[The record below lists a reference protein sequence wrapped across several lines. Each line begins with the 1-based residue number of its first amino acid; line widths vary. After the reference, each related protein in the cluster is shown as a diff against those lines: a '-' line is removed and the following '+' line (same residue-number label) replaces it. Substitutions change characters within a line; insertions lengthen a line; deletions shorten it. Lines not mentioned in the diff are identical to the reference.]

1 MDITQQ
7 FKASVMTVRLQR
19 KTELAAASAGK
30 SKSSAL
36 GPTGAVPAKA
46 TATGPKDDFA
56 RQAKDVCNKITALR
70 NVLIENR
77 TAYMRIGQHLKSAAH
92 MTDAQRNLIDR
103 ESEKFVTFYTQHL
116 AKMRS
121 DWKGAKRKPQERQHI
136 DAVLDL
142 LVSYLHSVE
151 QIYIDQ
157 KKYRVQHELETYRLL
172 KLAAD
177 KKKIPVRPAG
187 SDRGKLGIRK
197 ISQDE
202 SESND
207 ASSPRNGHAEE
218 LVDNDWGNDGWGDW
232 DDEEEE
238 VADGQV
244 PEKTSPQDNS
254 QHKPRTRKRSKPN
267 RNAPN
272 SDSSA
277 KVALDEDLQKTAQQ
291 QEADDEDPLSA
302 EDVQLFEAENVHI
315 YNFLQGVSEEVEQ
328 IGKNVVDIA
337 QLQDIFTEKVAMQ
350 QHNIDRIVSAVVGS
364 TENVKDANE
373 QIRQATQRNAGLR
386 VWSLFFLLV
395 MSFSLLF
402 LDWYYD

>member
-1 MDITQQ
+1 MDITQS

-19 KTELAAASAGK
+19 KAELAGK
-30 SKSSAL
+30 
-36 GPTGAVPAKA
+36 AKPA
-46 TATGPKDDFA
+46 TAPTKTGPTGPKDDFA
-56 RQAKDVCNKITALR
+56 KQAKEVCNKITSLR

-92 MTDAQRNLIDR
+92 MTDAQRDLIDR

-121 DWKGAKRKPQERQHI
+121 DWKSAKRKPQERQHI

-151 QIYIDQ
+151 QIYLDQ
-157 KKYRVQHELETYRLL
+157 KKYRVQHELETYKLL

-187 SDRGKLGIRK
+187 SNSGKLGRRQV
-197 ISQDE
+197 SNDDSDATQSSPQANGNHDE
-202 SESND
+202 S
-207 ASSPRNGHAEE
+207 A
-218 LVDNDWGNDGWGDW
+218 DNDWNNDGWGDW
-232 DDEEEE
+232 DEDEDGVE
-238 VADGQV
+238 VDDHDGQE
-244 PEKTSPQDNS
+244 EKEANQAN

-267 RNAPN
+267 RSALN
-272 SDSSA
+272 DSSA
-277 KVALDEDLQKTAQQ
+277 KVALDEELQKQ
-291 QEADDEDPLSA
+291 QEADDDDPLSA
-302 EDVQLFEAENVHI
+302 EDMQLFEAENVHI

-328 IGKNVVDIA
+328 IEKNVVDIA

>member
-1 MDITQQ
+1 MDITQS

-19 KTELAAASAGK
+19 KAELAGK
-30 SKSSAL
+30 AKPATVPTKT
-36 GPTGAVPAKA
+36 GPI
-46 TATGPKDDFA
+46 GPKDDFA
-56 RQAKDVCNKITALR
+56 KQAKEVCNKITSLR

-92 MTDAQRNLIDR
+92 MTDAQRDLIDR

-121 DWKGAKRKPQERQHI
+121 DWKSAKRKPQERQHI

-151 QIYIDQ
+151 QIYLDQ

-187 SDRGKLGIRK
+187 SNSGKLGRRQVSNDDSEATK
-197 ISQDE
+197 SSSQANGNHDE
-202 SESND
+202 S
-207 ASSPRNGHAEE
+207 A
-218 LVDNDWGNDGWGDW
+218 DNDWNNDAWGDW
-232 DDEEEE
+232 DEDEEGDE
-238 VADGQV
+238 VDDHDG
-244 PEKTSPQDNS
+244 EKGKEANQAN
-254 QHKPRTRKRSKPN
+254 QHKPRTRKRSKAN
-267 RNAPN
+267 RSDLNN
-272 SDSSA
+272 SSS
-277 KVALDEDLQKTAQQ
+277 KMALDEELQQQ
-291 QEADDEDPLSA
+291 QEADDDDPLSA

-328 IGKNVVDIA
+328 IEKNVVDIA

-350 QHNIDRIVSAVVGS
+350 QHNIDRIVSAVVGT

>member
-1 MDITQQ
+1 MDITQS

-19 KTELAAASAGK
+19 KAELAGKAKSTAAGAAS
-30 SKSSAL
+30 
-36 GPTGAVPAKA
+36 TKA
-46 TATGPKDDFA
+46 PSGPKDDFA
-56 RQAKDVCNKITALR
+56 KQAKEVCNKITTLR

-92 MTDAQRNLIDR
+92 MTDSQRDLIDR

-121 DWKGAKRKPQERQHI
+121 DWKSAKRKPQERQHI

-151 QIYIDQ
+151 QIYLDQ

-187 SDRGKLGIRK
+187 SNSGKLGRRQVSTDDSK
-197 ISQDE
+197 TTEASPSVNGLADE
-202 SESND
+202 S
-207 ASSPRNGHAEE
+207 A
-218 LVDNDWGNDGWGDW
+218 DNDWNNDGWGEW
-232 DDEEEE
+232 DEEEE
-238 VADGQV
+238 EGDVDDHDGQE
-244 PEKTSPQDNS
+244 EKDASQTS

-267 RNAPN
+267 RGALN
-272 SDSSA
+272 DSSS
-277 KVALDEDLQKTAQQ
+277 KVALDEELQKQ
-291 QEADDEDPLSA
+291 QEADDDDPLSA

-315 YNFLQGVSEEVEQ
+315 YNFLQGISEEVEQ
-328 IGKNVVDIA
+328 IEKNVVDIA
-337 QLQDIFTEKVAMQ
+337 QLQNIFTEKVAMQ
-350 QHNIDRIVSAVVGS
+350 QHNIERIVSAVVGT

>member
-1 MDITQQ
+1 MDITQI

-19 KTELAAASAGK
+19 KTELAAAGK
-30 SKSSAL
+30 LAPA
-36 GPTGAVPAKA
+36 PTTTSRNLVR
-46 TATGPKDDFA
+46 DDFA
-56 RQAKDVCNKITALR
+56 KQAKDVCSKITTLR

-92 MTDAQRNLIDR
+92 MTDEQRDLIDR

-116 AKMRS
+116 GKMRS
-121 DWKGAKRKPQERQHI
+121 DWKSAKRKPQERQHI
-136 DAVLDL
+136 EAVLDL

-157 KKYRVQHELETYRLL
+157 KKYRVQHELETYKLV

-187 SDRGKLGIRK
+187 AKTGKLGRRVEENGHGT
-197 ISQDE
+197 QAN
-202 SESND
+202 ND
-207 ASSPRNGHAEE
+207 AAVNDWNNDEWGEWGDE
-218 LVDNDWGNDGWGDW
+218 DDNDGLLTETSGSKSSLP
-232 DDEEEE
+232 
-238 VADGQV
+238 VAQ
-244 PEKTSPQDNS
+244 KS
-254 QHKPRTRKRSKPN
+254 RTRKRSKPN
-267 RNAPN
+267 HEGAALTSAGIINHNNN

-277 KVALDEDLQKTAQQ
+277 KVALDEDITKQHQ
-291 QEADDEDPLSA
+291 ADNEEDDALSP
-302 EDVQLFEAENVHI
+302 EDMQLFEEENVHI
-315 YNFLQGVSEEVEQ
+315 YNMLQGVSEEVEQ

-337 QLQDIFTEKVAMQ
+337 QLQDIFTEKVALQ
-350 QHNIDRIVSAVVGS
+350 QHNIERIVSAVVGS

-386 VWSLFFLLV
+386 AWSLFFLLV

>member
-1 MDITQQ
+1 MDITQL

-19 KTELAAASAGK
+19 KTELAAAKGKPQEKQQQQRPAPKGSAGYK
-30 SKSSAL
+30 NF
-36 GPTGAVPAKA
+36 AK
-46 TATGPKDDFA
+46 
-56 RQAKDVCNKITALR
+56 QAKDVCNDITTLR

-77 TAYMRIGQHLKSAAH
+77 TAYMRIGQHLKSATR
-92 MTDAQRNLIDR
+92 MTDAQRDCIDR
-103 ESEKFVTFYTQHL
+103 ESEKFVTLCTQHL
-116 AKMRS
+116 ANMRR
-121 DWKGAKRKPQERQHI
+121 DFKTEDRKPQERQHI
-136 DAVLDL
+136 EAVLQL

-151 QIYIDQ
+151 QIYLDQ

-187 SDRGKLGIRK
+187 AESGKLAKRQLSNGNA
-197 ISQDE
+197 SASVDSNEE
-202 SESND
+202 SETHLEQVD
-207 ASSPRNGHAEE
+207 E
-218 LVDNDWGNDGWGDW
+218 DNDWNDSWEWGD
-232 DDEEEE
+232 DEPEREQQQ
-238 VADGQV
+238 QV
-244 PEKTSPQDNS
+244 DSSKVKATAA
-254 QHKPRTRKRSKPN
+254 QHKPRTRKRSRP
-267 RNAPN
+267 AGQ
-272 SDSSA
+272 SSTDSSA
-277 KVALDEDLQKTAQQ
+277 KVALDEDIQKTEQQ
-291 QEADDEDPLSA
+291 LEENDEEALSA

-315 YNFLQGVSEEVEQ
+315 YNLLQGVSEEVEQ
-328 IGKNVVDIA
+328 IEKNVVDIA

-350 QHNIDRIVSAVVGS
+350 QHNIERIVSAVVGS

>member
-1 MDITQQ
+1 MDITQT

-19 KTELAAASAGK
+19 KTELAGK
-30 SKSSAL
+30 VKPGPAPSK
-36 GPTGAVPAKA
+36 

-56 RQAKDVCNKITALR
+56 KKAKEVCNKITALR

-92 MTDAQRNLIDR
+92 MTDAQRDLIDR

-121 DWKGAKRKPQERQHI
+121 DWKGVKRKPQERQHI

-151 QIYIDQ
+151 QIYLDQ

-187 SDRGKLGIRK
+187 SQSGKLGRR
-197 ISQDE
+197 QV
-202 SESND
+202 SND
-207 ASSPRNGHAEE
+207 DGDANEASPSANGHADESA
-218 LVDNDWGNDGWGDW
+218 DNDWSNDGWGEWD
-232 DDEEEE
+232 DDEEEAE
-238 VADGQV
+238 ADDHDGQEEAAG
-244 PEKTSPQDNS
+244 PAQAS

-267 RNAPN
+267 RSALN
-272 SDSSA
+272 DSSS
-277 KVALDEDLQKTAQQ
+277 KVALDEELQKQ
-291 QEADDEDPLSA
+291 QEPYDDDPLSA

-328 IGKNVVDIA
+328 IEKNVVDIA

-350 QHNIDRIVSAVVGS
+350 QHNIDRIVSAVVGT

>member
-1 MDITQQ
+1 MDITQS

-19 KTELAAASAGK
+19 KAELAGK
-30 SKSSAL
+30 
-36 GPTGAVPAKA
+36 AKPA
-46 TATGPKDDFA
+46 TAPTKTGPTGPKDDFA
-56 RQAKDVCNKITALR
+56 KQAKEVCNKITSLR
-70 NVLIENR
+70 NVLIDNR

-92 MTDAQRNLIDR
+92 MTDAQRDLIDR

-116 AKMRS
+116 GKMRS
-121 DWKGAKRKPQERQHI
+121 DWKNAKRKPQERQHI

-151 QIYIDQ
+151 QIYLDQ
-157 KKYRVQHELETYRLL
+157 KKYRVQHELDTYRLV

-187 SDRGKLGIRK
+187 SNSGKLGRRQV
-197 ISQDE
+197 SNDDSDATESTPQTNSNHDE
-202 SESND
+202 S
-207 ASSPRNGHAEE
+207 A
-218 LVDNDWGNDGWGDW
+218 DNDWNNDGWGDW
-232 DDEEEE
+232 DEDEEGVE
-238 VADGQV
+238 VDDHDGQN
-244 PEKTSPQDNS
+244 EKESNQAN

-267 RNAPN
+267 RSTLN
-272 SDSSA
+272 DSSA
-277 KVALDEDLQKTAQQ
+277 KVALDEELQKQ
-291 QEADDEDPLSA
+291 QEADDDDPLSA

-328 IGKNVVDIA
+328 IEKNVVDIA

-350 QHNIDRIVSAVVGS
+350 QHNIDRIVSAVVGT

>member
-7 FKASVMTVRLQR
+7 FKASVMTVRLHR
-19 KTELAAASAGK
+19 KSEMTSNKTQDKQQQQQQKRIKSGGSGASG
-30 SKSSAL
+30 L
-36 GPTGAVPAKA
+36 R
-46 TATGPKDDFA
+46 DDFA
-56 RQAKDVCNKITALR
+56 KQAKDVCNKISTLR

-92 MTDAQRNLIDR
+92 MTDSQRDLIDR
-103 ESEKFVTFYTQHL
+103 ESEKFVTYYTQHL

-121 DWKGAKRKPQERQHI
+121 DWKSAKRKPQERQHI
-136 DAVLDL
+136 EAVLDL

-151 QIYIDQ
+151 QIYLDQ

-187 SDRGKLGIRK
+187 AKSGKLKKRQL
-197 ISQDE
+197 SNASATASDE
-202 SESND
+202 EQPD
-207 ASSPRNGHAEE
+207 ATQQVEAEDHGE
-218 LVDNDWGNDGWGDW
+218 DNDWNNDSWAEW
-232 DDEEEE
+232 DDNDNEN
-238 VADGQV
+238 D
-244 PEKTSPQDNS
+244 EKLVNGSPLKGG
-254 QHKPRTRKRSKPN
+254 HKPRLRKRSQASKQI
-267 RNAPN
+267 
-272 SDSSA
+272 DSSA
-277 KVALDEDLQKTAQQ
+277 KVALDEELQKSAQQ
-291 QEADDEDPLSA
+291 QADDEDVLSA
-302 EDVQLFEAENVHI
+302 EDMQLFEAENVHI
-315 YNFLQGVSEEVEQ
+315 YNMLQGVSEEVEQ
-328 IGKNVVDIA
+328 IEKNVVDIA
-337 QLQDIFTEKVAMQ
+337 QLQDIFTEKVAIQ
-350 QHNIDRIVSAVVGS
+350 QHNIERIASAVVGT

>member
-1 MDITQQ
+1 MDITQS

-19 KTELAAASAGK
+19 KTELAGK
-30 SKSSAL
+30 AKS
-36 GPTGAVPAKA
+36 GPAPTKTPS
-46 TATGPKDDFA
+46 GPKDEFA
-56 RQAKDVCNKITALR
+56 KKAKEVCNKITALR

-92 MTDAQRNLIDR
+92 MTDAQRDLIDR
-103 ESEKFVTFYTQHL
+103 ESEKVVSFYNVHL

-151 QIYIDQ
+151 QIYLDQ

-187 SDRGKLGIRK
+187 QNSGKLGRRLV
-197 ISQDE
+197 
-202 SESND
+202 SND
-207 ASSPRNGHAEE
+207 DNDANETSPSTNGHADETA
-218 LVDNDWGNDGWGDW
+218 DNDWNNDGWGEW
-232 DDEEEE
+232 DEDEDEEEVE
-238 VADGQV
+238 ADDHDGQE
-244 PEKTSPQDNS
+244 EKGAAEAS
-254 QHKPRTRKRSKPN
+254 QHKPRSRKRSKPN
-267 RNAPN
+267 RTALN
-272 SDSSA
+272 DSSS
-277 KVALDEDLQKTAQQ
+277 KVALDEELQKQ
-291 QEADDEDPLSA
+291 QEADDDDPLSP

-328 IGKNVVDIA
+328 IEKNVVDIA

-350 QHNIDRIVSAVVGS
+350 QHNIDRIVSAVVGT

>member
-1 MDITQQ
+1 MDITQS

-19 KTELAAASAGK
+19 KAELAGKAKPAAATTK
-30 SKSSAL
+30 T
-36 GPTGAVPAKA
+36 GP
-46 TATGPKDDFA
+46 TGPKDDFA
-56 RQAKDVCNKITALR
+56 REAKEVCNKITALR

-92 MTDAQRNLIDR
+92 MTDAQRDLIDR
-103 ESEKFVTFYTQHL
+103 ESEKFVTFYTTHL

-121 DWKGAKRKPQERQHI
+121 DWKGAKRKPKPQERQHI

-142 LVSYLHSVE
+142 LVSYLHGVE
-151 QIYIDQ
+151 QIYLDQ

-187 SDRGKLGIRK
+187 SSSSGKLDRSEATEASPLANG
-197 ISQDE
+197 QPDE
-202 SESND
+202 S
-207 ASSPRNGHAEE
+207 AT
-218 LVDNDWGNDGWGDW
+218 DNDWSNDGWGEW
-232 DDEEEE
+232 DEEEDE
-238 VADGQV
+238 EIDGQA
-244 PEKTSPQDNS
+244 EKDTAQVTG

-267 RNAPN
+267 RSAL

-277 KVALDEDLQKTAQQ
+277 KVALDEELQKQ
-291 QEADDEDPLSA
+291 QEADDDDPLSA

-315 YNFLQGVSEEVEQ
+315 FNFLQGVSEEVEQ
-328 IGKNVVDIA
+328 IERNVVDIA

-350 QHNIDRIVSAVVGS
+350 QHNIDRIVSAVVGT

-386 VWSLFFLLV
+386 AWSLFFLLV

>member
-1 MDITQQ
+1 MDITQS

-19 KTELAAASAGK
+19 KAELAGKVKPAAASAK
-30 SKSSAL
+30 
-36 GPTGAVPAKA
+36 
-46 TATGPKDDFA
+46 TAPTGPKDDFA
-56 RQAKDVCNKITALR
+56 REAKEVCNKITALR

-92 MTDAQRNLIDR
+92 MTDAQRDLIDR
-103 ESEKFVTFYTQHL
+103 ESEKFVSFYTTHL

-121 DWKGAKRKPQERQHI
+121 DWKGVKRKPQERQHI

-151 QIYIDQ
+151 HIYLDQ

-187 SDRGKLGIRK
+187 SNSGKLGRRQV
-197 ISQDE
+197 SNDE
-202 SESND
+202 SEATE
-207 ASSPRNGHAEE
+207 ASPSANGHANDSA
-218 LVDNDWGNDGWGDW
+218 DNDWNNDGWGDW
-232 DDEEEE
+232 EEDEEEAE
-238 VADGQV
+238 VDDHDGQE
-244 PEKTSPQDNS
+244 EKDTAQVS
-254 QHKPRTRKRSKPN
+254 QHKPRTRKRSKHNKPALN
-267 RNAPN
+267 
-272 SDSSA
+272 DSSS
-277 KVALDEDLQKTAQQ
+277 KVALDEELQKQ

-328 IGKNVVDIA
+328 IEKNVVDIA

-350 QHNIDRIVSAVVGS
+350 QHNIDRIVSAVVGT

>member
-1 MDITQQ
+1 MDITQT

-19 KTELAAASAGK
+19 KAELA
-30 SKSSAL
+30 SKAKIATVSTK
-36 GPTGAVPAKA
+36 TGS
-46 TATGPKDDFA
+46 TGPKDDFA
-56 RQAKDVCNKITALR
+56 KKAKEVCNKITALR

-92 MTDAQRNLIDR
+92 MTDAQRDLIDR

-151 QIYIDQ
+151 QIYLDQ

-187 SDRGKLGIRK
+187 INSGKLGRRQV
-197 ISQDE
+197 SHDE
-202 SESND
+202 SEPTEGT
-207 ASSPRNGHAEE
+207 SPSENGKPNESA
-218 LVDNDWGNDGWGDW
+218 DNDWNNDGWGEW
-232 DDEEEE
+232 DEDEEEAEVDDHDGQEEKE
-238 VADGQV
+238 VAKV
-244 PEKTSPQDNS
+244 S
-254 QHKPRTRKRSKPN
+254 QHKPRTRKRSNPN
-267 RNAPN
+267 RSVLN
-272 SDSSA
+272 DSSA
-277 KVALDEDLQKTAQQ
+277 KVAMDEELQKQ
-291 QEADDEDPLSA
+291 QEADDDEPLSP

-328 IGKNVVDIA
+328 IEKNVVDIA

-350 QHNIDRIVSAVVGS
+350 QHNIDRIVSAVVGT

>member
-1 MDITQQ
+1 MDITQT

-19 KTELAAASAGK
+19 KTAGK
-30 SKSSAL
+30 PPAPAPAA
-36 GPTGAVPAKA
+36 PTKA
-46 TATGPKDDFA
+46 PSQPKDDFA
-56 RQAKDVCNKITALR
+56 KNAKEVCNKITSLR

-77 TAYMRIGQHLKSAAH
+77 TAYMKIGQHLKSATH
-92 MTDAQRNLIDR
+92 MTDAQRDLIDR

-121 DWKGAKRKPQERQHI
+121 DWKAAKRRPQERQHI

-151 QIYIDQ
+151 KIYLDQ

-187 SDRGKLGIRK
+187 SNSGKLGRRQQ
-197 ISQDE
+197 S
-202 SESND
+202 SNNED
-207 ASSPRNGHAEE
+207 KDNEEPSTNGQAEDSA
-218 LVDNDWGNDGWGDW
+218 DNDWNNDGWDEW
-232 DDEEEE
+232 DDDEEDAEPDDH
-238 VADGQV
+238 DGQGKEV
-244 PEKTSPQDNS
+244 DRTPEIS
-254 QHKPRTRKRSKPN
+254 QHKPRQRKRSRPN
-267 RNAPN
+267 RAAMS

-277 KVALDEDLQKTAQQ
+277 KVALDEELQKSQ

-302 EDVQLFEAENVHI
+302 EDMQLFEAENVHI

-328 IGKNVVDIA
+328 IEKNVVDIA

-350 QHNIDRIVSAVVGS
+350 QHNIERIVSAVVGT

>member
-1 MDITQQ
+1 MDITQS

-19 KTELAAASAGK
+19 KAELAGK
-30 SKSSAL
+30 AKPVTAPTKT
-36 GPTGAVPAKA
+36 GP
-46 TATGPKDDFA
+46 TGPKDDFA
-56 RQAKDVCNKITALR
+56 KQAKEVCNKITSLR

-92 MTDAQRNLIDR
+92 MTDAQRDLIDR

-121 DWKGAKRKPQERQHI
+121 DWKSAKRKPQERQHI

-151 QIYIDQ
+151 QIYLDQ

-187 SDRGKLGIRK
+187 SNSGKLGRR
-197 ISQDE
+197 QV
-202 SESND
+202 SND
-207 ASSPRNGHAEE
+207 DSEATKSSPKANGSHDKSA
-218 LVDNDWGNDGWGDW
+218 DNDWNNDGWGDW
-232 DDEEEE
+232 DEDEEGDEVDDHDGEE
-238 VADGQV
+238 GKEANQA
-244 PEKTSPQDNS
+244 N
-254 QHKPRTRKRSKPN
+254 QHKPRTRKRSKAN
-267 RNAPN
+267 RSDLNN
-272 SDSSA
+272 SSS
-277 KVALDEDLQKTAQQ
+277 KMALDEELQQQ
-291 QEADDEDPLSA
+291 QEADDDDPLSA

-328 IGKNVVDIA
+328 IEKNVVDIA

-350 QHNIDRIVSAVVGS
+350 QHNIDRIVSAVVGT

>member
-1 MDITQQ
+1 MDITQS

-19 KTELAAASAGK
+19 KAELAGK
-30 SKSSAL
+30 
-36 GPTGAVPAKA
+36 AKPA
-46 TATGPKDDFA
+46 TAPTKTGPTGPKDDFA
-56 RQAKDVCNKITALR
+56 KQAKEVCNKITSLR

-92 MTDAQRNLIDR
+92 MTDAQRDLIDR

-121 DWKGAKRKPQERQHI
+121 DWKSAKRKPQERQHI

-151 QIYIDQ
+151 QIYLDQ
-157 KKYRVQHELETYRLL
+157 KKYRVQHELETYKLL

-187 SDRGKLGIRK
+187 SNSGKLGRRQV
-197 ISQDE
+197 SNDDSDATQSSPQANGNHDE
-202 SESND
+202 S
-207 ASSPRNGHAEE
+207 A
-218 LVDNDWGNDGWGDW
+218 DNDWANDGWGDW
-232 DDEEEE
+232 DEDEEGVE
-238 VADGQV
+238 VDDHDGQE
-244 PEKTSPQDNS
+244 EKEANQAN

-267 RNAPN
+267 RSALN
-272 SDSSA
+272 DSSA
-277 KVALDEDLQKTAQQ
+277 KVALDEELQKQ
-291 QEADDEDPLSA
+291 QEADDDDPLSA

-350 QHNIDRIVSAVVGS
+350 QHNIDRIVSAVVGT